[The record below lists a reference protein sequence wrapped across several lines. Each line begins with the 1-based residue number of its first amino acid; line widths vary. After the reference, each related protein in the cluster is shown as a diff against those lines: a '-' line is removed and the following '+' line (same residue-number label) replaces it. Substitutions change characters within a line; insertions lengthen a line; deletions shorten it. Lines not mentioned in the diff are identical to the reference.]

1 MHLNKFSETT
11 EHLPLFKHGKDEHE
25 SFKTLITKRFL
36 FVFCLYKIKLN
47 YWFDN
52 CFQ

>member
-1 MHLNKFSETT
+1 MHLNKVSETT
-11 EHLPLFKHGKDEHE
+11 EHLPLFKHGRDEHE
-25 SFKTLITKRFL
+25 SFKTLITIRFL
-36 FVFCLYKIKLN
+36 FFFAYIKLN